1 MTDSIREFVI
11 GALRD
16 MNYDVSAIDDDT
28 DLGPAGVDVE
38 SVALVELAI
47 RVEDKYGVTFGEDEA
62 EELAV
67 LTVGQFCAL
76 VAGRRNL
83 AEVPGESG

>member
-1 MTDSIREFVI
+1 MLDSIREFVI

-16 MNYDVSAIDDDT
+16 MNYDVSAIGNDT

-67 LTVGQFCAL
+67 LTVGEFCAL
-76 VAGRRNL
+76 VAGRLSL
-83 AEVPGESG
+83 ARAQGDSG